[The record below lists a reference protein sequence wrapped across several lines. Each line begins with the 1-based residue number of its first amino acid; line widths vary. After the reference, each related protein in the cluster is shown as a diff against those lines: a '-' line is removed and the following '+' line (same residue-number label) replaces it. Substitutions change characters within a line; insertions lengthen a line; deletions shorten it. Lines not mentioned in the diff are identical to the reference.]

1 MLKILNRSLH
11 IAVVEIGDLLIH
23 ILCIDRVQYQ
33 KIKIVTFPQIFINPM
48 NKIGLGAINNY
59 RLQLIA
65 VQIIDCLFADIFFL

>member
-11 IAVVEIGDLLIH
+11 IAVVEIGDLLFH